1 MTNDYLPITNSLMK
15 DFLKYTCASL
25 LGTFLGLLLLGSIG
39 LGGLVLLIAVAASS
53 SKDSGPQ
60 VKDKS
65 VLVLDLSLNITDSKP
80 IRSTSAAIQ
89 DVLSDDSGNAVT
101 LRTVLDTIEYA
112 KKDPKIVGIY
122 LEGSSDSSSSGFAN
136 LKEVRSALQRFRDAK
151 KPIFAYQMDWNERD
165 YYLGSVANTI
175 AVNPYGSLEINGFS
189 SQAMFFTGALEKYGL
204 GVQVTRVGK
213 YKSAVEPFLLTKMSP
228 ENRQQTQKLLG
239 DMWGEY
245 LTTVGPNRKV
255 TVPQLQAVAD
265 NGGIL
270 MADEALKSKLVDKVV
285 YFDEIATE
293 LKKLTGTDRE
303 NKSFKQ
309 ISLKNY
315 ARIAEDK
322 KSTRANKKNQIA
334 VLYAEGEIVD
344 GEGGPTEVGGD
355 RIAKEMRKIREDD
368 DVKAVVLRV
377 NSPGGSATAAEVIGR
392 EVMLTGKKKPV
403 IVSMGNLAASGGY
416 WISMGSNRIFAEPN
430 TITGSIGVFGMLF
443 NAEKLAANNGLTW
456 DVVKTARFADINTVS
471 RPKNPQELANIQ
483 RIVDRIYDRFI
494 TKVADSRK
502 LPKNK
507 VQEIAQGRVWSGTA
521 AKQLGLVD
529 EIGGLEDA
537 VAEAAKQAK
546 LGDNW
551 QLEEYPKRRSFEEQ
565 ILARLSGVSVLKPA
579 AKLDPLTAEVK
590 KMQEELAVI
599 KSMNDPQGIYVRLP
613 FNLRID

>member
-1 MTNDYLPITNSLMK
+1 MK

-80 IRSTSAAIQ
+80 SRSTSAAIEE
-89 DVLSDDSGNAVT
+89 VLSDDGGDTVT

-189 SQAMFFTGALEKYGL
+189 SQATFFTGALEKYGL

-315 ARIAEDK
+315 ARVAEDK
-322 KSTRANKKNQIA
+322 KSTRANNKNQIA

-355 RIAKEMRKIREDD
+355 RIAKEMRKIREDE

-529 EIGGLEDA
+529 EIGGFEDA

-565 ILARLSGVSVLKPA
+565 ILARLSGVRVLKPA

-599 KSMNDPQGIYVRLP
+599 KSMNDPHGVYVRLP

>member
-1 MTNDYLPITNSLMK
+1 MK

-25 LGTFLGLLLLGSIG
+25 LGTFLGLLLLSGVG

-80 IRSTSAAIQ
+80 NRSTSAAIQ
-89 DVLSDDSGNAVT
+89 DVLSDESGDAVT
-101 LRTVLDTIEYA
+101 LRTVLDAIESA

-136 LKEVRSALQRFRDAK
+136 LKEVRSALQRFRDTK

-175 AVNPYGSLEINGFS
+175 AVNPYGSVEINGFS
-189 SQAMFFTGALEKYGL
+189 SQSMFLTGALEKYGV

-213 YKSAVEPFLLTKMSP
+213 YKSAVEPFLLKKMSP

-245 LTTVGPNRKV
+245 LKTIGPNRKL

-265 NGGIL
+265 NGGTL

-315 ARIAEDK
+315 ARVAEDNN
-322 KSTRANKKNQIA
+322 SNRANKKNQIA

-344 GEGGPTEVGGD
+344 GEGGPTQVGGD
-355 RIAKEMRKIREDD
+355 RIALEMRKIREDD

-377 NSPGGSATAAEVIGR
+377 NSPGGSVTASEVIGR
-392 EVMLTGKKKPV
+392 EVALTGKKKPV

-416 WISMGSNRIFAEPN
+416 WISMGSSKIFAEAN

-521 AKQLGLVD
+521 AKNLGLVD
-529 EIGGLEDA
+529 AIGGLEDA
-537 VAEAAKQAK
+537 IREAAKQAK
-546 LGDNW
+546 LGDDW
-551 QLEEYPKRRSFEEQ
+551 QLEEYPKSRTLEER
-565 ILARLSGVSVLKPA
+565 ILEKFSGVHVLKPA
-579 AKLDPLTAEVK
+579 SKLDPLTAEVK
-590 KMQEELAVI
+590 KMQDELAVV
-599 KSMNDPQGIYVRLP
+599 KSMNDPQGVYVRLP

>member
-1 MTNDYLPITNSLMK
+1 MK

-53 SKDSGPQ
+53 SKNSGPQ

-89 DVLSDDSGNAVT
+89 DVLSDEGGNAVT
-101 LRTVLDTIEYA
+101 LRTVLDTIESA

-255 TVPQLQAVAD
+255 TVGQLQAVAD
-265 NGGIL
+265 KGGTL

-334 VLYAEGEIVD
+334 ILYAEGEIVD

-355 RIAKEMRKIREDD
+355 RIAQEMRKIREDD

-456 DVVKTARFADINTVS
+456 DVVKTARFADTNTVS

-483 RIVDRIYDRFI
+483 RIVDRIYDRFV

-546 LGDNW
+546 LGDDW

-565 ILARLSGVSVLKPA
+565 ILARLSGVRVLQPA

-590 KMQEELAVI
+590 KMQKEFAAIE
-599 KSMNDPQGIYVRLP
+599 SMNDPQGIYVRLP

>member
-1 MTNDYLPITNSLMK
+1 MK

-25 LGTFLGLLLLGSIG
+25 LGTFLGLLLLGGVG

-65 VLVLDLSLNITDSKP
+65 VMVLDLSLNITDSKP
-80 IRSTSAAIQ
+80 NRSTSAAIQ
-89 DVLSDDSGNAVT
+89 GVLSDDSGDAVT
-101 LRTVLDTIEYA
+101 LRTVLDAIESA

-151 KPIFAYQMDWNERD
+151 KPIIAYEMDWNERD

-175 AVNPYGSLEINGFS
+175 AINPYGSLEINGFS
-189 SQAMFFTGALEKYGL
+189 SQAMFWTGALEKYGV

-213 YKSAVEPFLLTKMSP
+213 YKSAVEPFLLKQMSP

-239 DMWGEY
+239 DIWGEY
-245 LTTVGPNRKV
+245 LKTIGPSRQL

-265 NGGIL
+265 NGGTL
-270 MADEALKSKLVDKVV
+270 MADEALKGKLVDKVV

-293 LKKLTGTDRE
+293 LKKLTGTDAE
-303 NKSFKQ
+303 DKSFKQ

-315 ARIAEDK
+315 ARVAESK
-322 KSTRANKKNQIA
+322 NSTRADKKNQIA
-334 VLYAEGEIVD
+334 ILYAEGEIVD
-344 GEGGPTEVGGD
+344 GDGGPTQVGGD
-355 RIAKEMRKIREDD
+355 RIARELRKIRENN

-392 EVMLTGKKKPV
+392 EVALTGKKKPV

-416 WISMGSNRIFAEPN
+416 WISMGSNKIFAEAS

-443 NAEKLAANNGLTW
+443 NVEKLAANNGVTW
-456 DVVKTARFADINTVS
+456 DVVKTARFADSKTIS
-471 RPKNPQELANIQ
+471 RPKTPQELANIQ
-483 RIVDRIYDRFI
+483 RVVDRIYDRFI

-537 VAEAAKQAK
+537 IKAAAKQAK

-551 QLEEYPKRRSFEEQ
+551 QLEEYPKNRTLEER
-565 ILARLSGVSVLKPA
+565 ILERLSGIHVLEPA

-590 KMQEELAVI
+590 KMQDELAVV
-599 KSMNDPQGIYVRLP
+599 KSMNDPQGVYVRLP
-613 FNLRID
+613 FNLRIN

>member
-1 MTNDYLPITNSLMK
+1 MK

-39 LGGLVLLIAVAASS
+39 LGGLVVLIAMAASS

-80 IRSTSAAIQ
+80 SRSTGAAIEE
-89 DVLSDDSGNAVT
+89 VLSDDSGDTVT
-101 LRTVLDTIEYA
+101 LRTVLDTIESA
-112 KKDPKIVGIY
+112 KKDPKIVGLY
-122 LEGSSDSSSSGFAN
+122 LQGSSNSSSSGFAN

-175 AVNPYGSLEINGFS
+175 AVNPYGALEINGFS
-189 SQAMFFTGALEKYGL
+189 SQAMFFTGALEKYGV

-245 LTTVGPNRKV
+245 LQTVAPSRKV
-255 TVPQLQAVAD
+255 TVPQLQALAD
-265 NGGIL
+265 NGGTL

-285 YFDEIATE
+285 YFDEISTE
-293 LKKLTGTDRE
+293 LKKLTGIDGE

-315 ARIAEDK
+315 ARVAENK
-322 KSTRANKKNQIA
+322 NSTRANNKNQIA
-334 VLYAEGEIVD
+334 ILYAEGEIVD
-344 GEGGPTEVGGD
+344 GEGGPTQVGGD
-355 RIAKEMRKIREDD
+355 RIAQEMRKIREDN

-416 WISMGSNRIFAEPN
+416 WISMGSSRIFAEPN

-456 DVVKTARFADINTVS
+456 DVVKTARFADTNTVS

-537 VAEAAKQAK
+537 VREAAKQAK
-546 LGDNW
+546 LGDDW
-551 QLEEYPKRRSFEEQ
+551 KLEEYPKRRTLEER
-565 ILARLSGVSVLKPA
+565 ILEKISGVHVLKPA
-579 AKLDPLTAEVK
+579 AKLDPLTAEFK
-590 KMQEELAVI
+590 KMQDELAVI
-599 KSMNDPQGIYVRLP
+599 KSMNDPQGVYVRLP

>member
-1 MTNDYLPITNSLMK
+1 MK

-39 LGGLVLLIAVAASS
+39 LGGLVLLIALAASS

-80 IRSTSAAIQ
+80 SRSPSAAIQ

-175 AVNPYGSLEINGFS
+175 AVNPYGTLEINGFS
-189 SQAMFFTGALEKYGL
+189 SQATFFTGALEKYGL

-245 LTTVGPNRKV
+245 LTTVGQNRKV
-255 TVPQLQAVAD
+255 TVPQLQAVAEK
-265 NGGIL
+265 GGIL

-322 KSTRANKKNQIA
+322 KLTLANKKNQIA

-344 GEGGPTEVGGD
+344 GEGGPAEVGGD
-355 RIAKEMRKIREDD
+355 RIAQEMRRIREDD
-368 DVKAVVLRV
+368 NVKAVVLRV
-377 NSPGGSATAAEVIGR
+377 NCPGGSATAAEVIGR

-529 EIGGLEDA
+529 EIGGFEDA

-551 QLEEYPKRRSFEEQ
+551 QLEEYPKRRSFEER
-565 ILARLSGVSVLKPA
+565 ILERLSGVRVLKPA

>member
-1 MTNDYLPITNSLMK
+1 
-15 DFLKYTCASL
+15 
-25 LGTFLGLLLLGSIG
+25 
-39 LGGLVLLIAVAASS
+39 
-53 SKDSGPQ
+53 
-60 VKDKS
+60 
-65 VLVLDLSLNITDSKP
+65 
-80 IRSTSAAIQ
+80 
-89 DVLSDDSGNAVT
+89 
-101 LRTVLDTIEYA
+101 
-112 KKDPKIVGIY
+112 
-122 LEGSSDSSSSGFAN
+122 
-136 LKEVRSALQRFRDAK
+136 
-151 KPIFAYQMDWNERD
+151 
-165 YYLGSVANTI
+165 
-175 AVNPYGSLEINGFS
+175 
-189 SQAMFFTGALEKYGL
+189 
-204 GVQVTRVGK
+204 
-213 YKSAVEPFLLTKMSP
+213 
-228 ENRQQTQKLLG
+228 
-239 DMWGEY
+239 
-245 LTTVGPNRKV
+245 
-255 TVPQLQAVAD
+255 
-265 NGGIL
+265 
-270 MADEALKSKLVDKVV
+270 
-285 YFDEIATE
+285 
-293 LKKLTGTDRE
+293 TGTDRE
-303 NKSFKQ
+303 NQSFKQ

-315 ARIAEDK
+315 ARIAENK
-322 KSTRANKKNQIA
+322 KSTLANKKNQIA

-355 RIAKEMRKIREDD
+355 RIAQEMRKIREDD
-368 DVKAVVLRV
+368 DVKAVVLRF

-456 DVVKTARFADINTVS
+456 DVVKTARFADTKTVS

-529 EIGGLEDA
+529 EIGGFEDA

-565 ILARLSGVSVLKPA
+565 ILARLSGVRVLTPA

-590 KMQEELAVI
+590 KMQEELAAI

>member
-1 MTNDYLPITNSLMK
+1 MK

-53 SKDSGPQ
+53 SKNSGPQ

-80 IRSTSAAIQ
+80 SRSTSAAIEE
-89 DVLSDDSGNAVT
+89 VLSDDGGDTVT
-101 LRTVLDTIEYA
+101 LRTVLDTIESA

-189 SQAMFFTGALEKYGL
+189 SQATFFTGALEKYGL

-213 YKSAVEPFLLTKMSP
+213 YKSAVEPFLLKGMSP

-255 TVPQLQAVAD
+255 TVGQLQAVAD

-315 ARIAEDK
+315 ARIAENK
-322 KSTRANKKNQIA
+322 KSTRASNKNQIA
-334 VLYAEGEIVD
+334 ILYAEGEIVD

-355 RIAKEMRKIREDD
+355 RIAQEMRKIREDD

-456 DVVKTARFADINTVS
+456 DVVKTARFADTNTVS

-546 LGDNW
+546 LGDDW

-565 ILARLSGVSVLKPA
+565 ILARLSGVRVLQPA

-599 KSMNDPQGIYVRLP
+599 KSMNDPQGIYARLP

>member
-1 MTNDYLPITNSLMK
+1 MR

-80 IRSTSAAIQ
+80 SRSTSAAIEE
-89 DVLSDDSGNAVT
+89 VLSEDSGDTVT
-101 LRTVLDTIEYA
+101 LRTVLDAIESA

-175 AVNPYGSLEINGFS
+175 AVNPYGALQLNGFS
-189 SQAMFFTGALEKYGL
+189 SQAMFLSGALEKYGV

-213 YKSAVEPFLLTKMSP
+213 YKSAVEPFLLKKMSP

-245 LTTVGPNRKV
+245 LKTVGPSRKV
-255 TVPQLQAVAD
+255 TVPQLQAIAD
-265 NGGIL
+265 NGGTL

-285 YFDEIATE
+285 YFDEITSE

-315 ARIAEDK
+315 ARVAEDK
-322 KSTRANKKNQIA
+322 DSTRADKKNQIA

-344 GEGGPTEVGGD
+344 GEGGPTQVGGD
-355 RIAKEMRKIREDD
+355 RIAEELRKIREDD
-368 DVKAVVLRV
+368 GVKAVVLRV

-392 EVMLTGKKKPV
+392 EVVLTGKKKPV

-416 WISMGSNRIFAEPN
+416 WIAMGSSRIFAEPN

-456 DVVKTARFADINTVS
+456 DVVKTARFADTNTVS

-537 VAEAAKQAK
+537 VREAAKQAK
-546 LGDNW
+546 LGEDW
-551 QLEEYPKRRSFEEQ
+551 HLEEYPKRRSLEER
-565 ILARLSGVSVLKPA
+565 ILERLSGVRVLKPA

-590 KMQEELAVI
+590 KMQDELAVL
-599 KSMNDPQGIYVRLP
+599 KSMNDPQGVYVRLP

>member
-1 MTNDYLPITNSLMK
+1 MK

-39 LGGLVLLIAVAASS
+39 LGGLVLLIALAASS

-101 LRTVLDTIEYA
+101 LRTVLDTIESA

-265 NGGIL
+265 KGAIL

-315 ARIAEDK
+315 ARVAENK
-322 KSTRANKKNQIA
+322 KSTLANKKNQIA

-355 RIAKEMRKIREDD
+355 RIAQEMRKIREDD

-529 EIGGLEDA
+529 EIGGFEDA

-565 ILARLSGVSVLKPA
+565 ILARLSGVRVLKPA

-590 KMQEELAVI
+590 KMQEELGVI

>member
-1 MTNDYLPITNSLMK
+1 MK

-39 LGGLVLLIAVAASS
+39 LGGLLLLITLAASS
-53 SKDSGPQ
+53 SKNSGPQ

-89 DVLSDDSGNAVT
+89 DVLSDDGANAVT
-101 LRTVLDTIEYA
+101 LRTVLDTIESA

-255 TVPQLQAVAD
+255 TVGQLQAVAEK
-265 NGGIL
+265 GGIL

-285 YFDEIATE
+285 YFDEIAAE
-293 LKKLTGTDRE
+293 LKKLTGIDRE

-309 ISLKNY
+309 ISVKNY

-355 RIAKEMRKIREDD
+355 RIAQEMRKIREDD

-529 EIGGLEDA
+529 EIGGFEDA

-546 LGDNW
+546 LGDDW

-565 ILARLSGVSVLKPA
+565 ILARLSGVRVLQPA

-590 KMQEELAVI
+590 KMQEELAAI

>member
-1 MTNDYLPITNSLMK
+1 MK

-25 LGTFLGLLLLGSIG
+25 LGTFLGLLLLGGVG
-39 LGGLVLLIAVAASS
+39 LGGLVLLIAVASSS

-80 IRSTSAAIQ
+80 SRSTSAAIQ
-89 DVLSDDSGNAVT
+89 EALSDESGDAVT
-101 LRTVLDTIEYA
+101 LRTVLDAIESA
-112 KKDPKIVGIY
+112 KKDPKIVGMY

-136 LKEVRSALQRFRDAK
+136 LKEVRSALQAFRDAK
-151 KPIFAYQMDWNERD
+151 KPIIAYQMDWNERD

-175 AVNPYGSLEINGFS
+175 AINPYGSLEINGFS
-189 SQAMFFTGALEKYGL
+189 SQAMFWTGALEKYGV

-213 YKSAVEPFLLTKMSP
+213 YKSAVEPFLLKKMSP

-239 DMWGEY
+239 DIWGEY
-245 LTTVGPNRKV
+245 LKTVGPSRKL
-255 TVPQLQAVAD
+255 TVPQLQAVA
-265 NGGIL
+265 NQGGTL

-285 YFDEIATE
+285 YFDEIAIE
-293 LKKLTGTDRE
+293 LKKLTGTDAE

-315 ARIAEDK
+315 ARIAENK
-322 KSTRANKKNQIA
+322 NSTRANKKNQIA

-344 GEGGPTEVGGD
+344 GEGGPTQVGGD
-355 RIAKEMRKIREDD
+355 RIAQEMRKIREDD

-377 NSPGGSATAAEVIGR
+377 NSPGGSVTASEVIGR
-392 EVMLTGKKKPV
+392 EVALTGKKKPV

-416 WISMGSNRIFAEPN
+416 WISMGSSKIFAEAN

-443 NAEKLAANNGLTW
+443 NAEKLAANNGITW

-537 VAEAAKQAK
+537 IRAAAKQAK
-546 LGDNW
+546 LGDDW
-551 QLEEYPKRRSFEEQ
+551 HLEEYPKRRSFEEQ
-565 ILARLSGVSVLKPA
+565 ILERLSGVRVLKPA
-579 AKLDPLTAEVK
+579 TKLDPLTAEVK
-590 KMQEELAVI
+590 KMQDELAVI
-599 KSMNDPQGIYVRLP
+599 KSMNDPQGVYVRLP
-613 FNLRID
+613 FDLRIN

>member
-1 MTNDYLPITNSLMK
+1 MLE
-15 DFLKYTCASL
+15 
-25 LGTFLGLLLLGSIG
+25 
-39 LGGLVLLIAVAASS
+39 AASS

-80 IRSTSAAIQ
+80 SRSTSAAIQ
-89 DVLSDDSGNAVT
+89 EALSDESGDAVT
-101 LRTVLDTIEYA
+101 LRTVLDAIESA
-112 KKDPKIVGIY
+112 KKDPKIVGMY
-122 LEGSSDSSSSGFAN
+122 LEGSSDASSSGFAN

-151 KPIFAYQMDWNERD
+151 KPIFAYEMDWSERD

-175 AVNPYGSLEINGFS
+175 AVNPYGSVEINGFS
-189 SQAMFFTGALEKYGL
+189 SQAMFWTGALEKYGV

-213 YKSAVEPFLLTKMSP
+213 YKSAVEPFLLKKMSP

-239 DMWGEY
+239 DIWGEY
-245 LTTVGPNRKV
+245 LKTVGPSRKL
-255 TVPQLQAVAD
+255 TVPQLQTVAD
-265 NGGIL
+265 NGGTL
-270 MADEALKSKLVDKVV
+270 MADEALKGKLVDKVV

-293 LKKLTGTDRE
+293 LKKLTGTDAE
-303 NKSFKQ
+303 DKSFKQ

-315 ARIAEDK
+315 ARVAESK
-322 KSTRANKKNQIA
+322 NSTRADKKNQIA

-344 GEGGPTEVGGD
+344 GEGGPTQVGGD
-355 RIAKEMRKIREDD
+355 RIAEEMRKIREDD
-368 DVKAVVLRV
+368 DIKAVVLRV

-392 EVMLTGKKKPV
+392 EVALTGKKKPV

-416 WISMGSNRIFAEPN
+416 WISMGSSKIFAEAS

-443 NAEKLAANNGLTW
+443 NGEKLAANNGITW
-456 DVVKTARFADINTVS
+456 DVVKTARFADTNTVS

-483 RIVDRIYDRFI
+483 KIVDRIYDRFI

-537 VAEAAKQAK
+537 VREAAKQAK
-546 LGDNW
+546 LGDDW

-565 ILARLSGVSVLKPA
+565 ILERISGVHVLKA
-579 AKLDPLTAEVK
+579 ATKLDPLTAEVK
-590 KMQEELAVI
+590 KMQDELAVI
-599 KSMNDPQGIYVRLP
+599 KSMNDPQGVYVRLP

>member
-1 MTNDYLPITNSLMK
+1 MK

-25 LGTFLGLLLLGSIG
+25 LGTFLGLLLLGGVG
-39 LGGLVLLIAVAASS
+39 LGGLVLLITVAASS

-80 IRSTSAAIQ
+80 SRSTSAAIQ
-89 DVLSDDSGNAVT
+89 EALSDESGDAVT
-101 LRTVLDTIEYA
+101 LRTVLNAIESA
-112 KKDPKIVGIY
+112 KKDPKIVGMY
-122 LEGSSDSSSSGFAN
+122 LEGSSDASSSGFAN
-136 LKEVRSALQRFRDAK
+136 LKEVRSALQGFRDAK
-151 KPIFAYQMDWNERD
+151 KPIIAYEMDWSERD

-175 AVNPYGSLEINGFS
+175 AVNPYGSVEINGFS
-189 SQAMFFTGALEKYGL
+189 SQAMFWTGALEKYGV

-213 YKSAVEPFLLTKMSP
+213 YKSAVEPFLLKKMSP

-239 DMWGEY
+239 DIWGEY
-245 LTTVGPNRKV
+245 LKTVGPSRKL

-265 NGGIL
+265 NGGTL
-270 MADEALKSKLVDKVV
+270 MADEALKGKLVDKVV

-293 LKKLTGTDRE
+293 LKKLTGTDAE

-315 ARIAEDK
+315 ARIAENK
-322 KSTRANKKNQIA
+322 NSTRANKKNQIA

-344 GEGGPTEVGGD
+344 GEGGPTQVGGD
-355 RIAKEMRKIREDD
+355 RIAQEMRKIREDD

-392 EVMLTGKKKPV
+392 EVALTGKKKPV

-416 WISMGSNRIFAEPN
+416 WISMGSSKIFAEAS

-443 NAEKLAANNGLTW
+443 NAEKLAANNGITW
-456 DVVKTARFADINTVS
+456 DVVKTARFADTNTVS

-483 RIVDRIYDRFI
+483 KIVDRIYDRFV

-537 VAEAAKQAK
+537 VREAAKQAK
-546 LGDNW
+546 LGDDW

-565 ILARLSGVSVLKPA
+565 ILERISGVHVLKPA
-579 AKLDPLTAEVK
+579 TKLDPLTAEVK
-590 KMQEELAVI
+590 KMQDELAVV
-599 KSMNDPQGIYVRLP
+599 KSMNDPQGVYVRLP

>member
-1 MTNDYLPITNSLMK
+1 MK

-25 LGTFLGLLLLGSIG
+25 LGTFLGLLLLGGIG
-39 LGGLVLLIAVAASS
+39 LGGLVLLIALAASS

-80 IRSTSAAIQ
+80 SRSTSAAIQ
-89 DVLSDDSGNAVT
+89 EALSDESGDAVT
-101 LRTVLDTIEYA
+101 LRTVLDAIESA
-112 KKDPKIVGIY
+112 KKDPKIVGMY
-122 LEGSSDSSSSGFAN
+122 LEGSSDASSSGFAN

-151 KPIFAYQMDWNERD
+151 KPIFAYEMDWSERD

-175 AVNPYGSLEINGFS
+175 AINPYGSLEINGFS
-189 SQAMFFTGALEKYGL
+189 SQAMFWTGALEKYGV

-213 YKSAVEPFLLTKMSP
+213 YKSAVEPFLLKKMSP

-239 DMWGEY
+239 DIWGEY
-245 LTTVGPNRKV
+245 LKTVGPSRQL

-265 NGGIL
+265 QGGTL
-270 MADEALKSKLVDKVV
+270 MADEALKGKLVDKVV

-293 LKKLTGTDRE
+293 LKKLTGTDGE

-315 ARIAEDK
+315 ARVAESK
-322 KSTRANKKNQIA
+322 NSTRAHKKNQIA

-344 GEGGPTEVGGD
+344 GEGGPTQVGGD
-355 RIAKEMRKIREDD
+355 RIAQEMRKIREND

-392 EVMLTGKKKPV
+392 EVALTGKKKPV

-416 WISMGSNRIFAEPN
+416 WISMGSSKIFAEAS

-443 NAEKLAANNGLTW
+443 NAEKLAANNGVTW
-456 DVVKTARFADINTVS
+456 DVVKTARFADTNTVS

-483 RIVDRIYDRFI
+483 KIVDRIYDRFI

-521 AKQLGLVD
+521 AKDLGLVD

-537 VAEAAKQAK
+537 VREAAKQAK
-546 LGDNW
+546 LGDDW

-565 ILARLSGVSVLKPA
+565 ILEKFAGVRVLKPA

-590 KMQEELAVI
+590 KMQDELAVI

-613 FNLRID
+613 FNLRIN

>member
-1 MTNDYLPITNSLMK
+1 MK

-89 DVLSDDSGNAVT
+89 DVLSDDSGDAVT
-101 LRTVLDTIEYA
+101 LRTVLDTIESA

-213 YKSAVEPFLLTKMSP
+213 YKSAVEPFLLKKMSP

-265 NGGIL
+265 KGGVL

-322 KSTRANKKNQIA
+322 KSTLANKKNQIA

-355 RIAKEMRKIREDD
+355 RIAQEMRKIREDD

-546 LGDNW
+546 LGDDW

-565 ILARLSGVSVLKPA
+565 ILARLSGVRVLKPA
-579 AKLDPLTAEVK
+579 TKLDPLTAEVK
-590 KMQEELAVI
+590 KMQEELAAI

>member
-1 MTNDYLPITNSLMK
+1 MK

-39 LGGLVLLIAVAASS
+39 LGGLVLLIALAASS

-80 IRSTSAAIQ
+80 SRSPSAAIQ
-89 DVLSDDSGNAVT
+89 DVLSDESGNAVT
-101 LRTVLDTIEYA
+101 LRTVLDSIESA

-255 TVPQLQAVAD
+255 TVRQLQAVAD
-265 NGGIL
+265 KGGIL

-315 ARIAEDK
+315 ARIAEI
-322 KSTRANKKNQIA
+322 KNQLWLTRKTKL
-334 VLYAEGEIVD
+334 LYFT
-344 GEGGPTEVGGD
+344 P
-355 RIAKEMRKIREDD
+355 R
-368 DVKAVVLRV
+368 
-377 NSPGGSATAAEVIGR
+377 
-392 EVMLTGKKKPV
+392 
-403 IVSMGNLAASGGY
+403 
-416 WISMGSNRIFAEPN
+416 
-430 TITGSIGVFGMLF
+430 
-443 NAEKLAANNGLTW
+443 EKL
-456 DVVKTARFADINTVS
+456 
-471 RPKNPQELANIQ
+471 
-483 RIVDRIYDRFI
+483 
-494 TKVADSRK
+494 
-502 LPKNK
+502 
-507 VQEIAQGRVWSGTA
+507 
-521 AKQLGLVD
+521 
-529 EIGGLEDA
+529 
-537 VAEAAKQAK
+537 
-546 LGDNW
+546 
-551 QLEEYPKRRSFEEQ
+551 
-565 ILARLSGVSVLKPA
+565 
-579 AKLDPLTAEVK
+579 
-590 KMQEELAVI
+590 
-599 KSMNDPQGIYVRLP
+599 
-613 FNLRID
+613 

>member
-1 MTNDYLPITNSLMK
+1 MK

-39 LGGLVLLIAVAASS
+39 LGGLVLLIALAASS

-89 DVLSDDSGNAVT
+89 DVLSDEAGNAVT
-101 LRTVLDTIEYA
+101 LRTVLDTIESA

-189 SQAMFFTGALEKYGL
+189 SQAMFFTGALQKYGL

-265 NGGIL
+265 KGGVL

-285 YFDEIATE
+285 YFDEIAAE

-315 ARIAEDK
+315 AKIAENK
-322 KSTRANKKNQIA
+322 KSTLANKKNQIA

-355 RIAKEMRKIREDD
+355 RIAQEMRKIREDD

-443 NAEKLAANNGLTW
+443 NAEKLAANNGVTW
-456 DVVKTARFADINTVS
+456 DVVKTARFADTNTVS

-483 RIVDRIYDRFI
+483 KIVDRIYDRFI

-529 EIGGLEDA
+529 EIGGFEDA

-546 LGDNW
+546 LGDDW

-565 ILARLSGVSVLKPA
+565 ILARLSGVRVLKPA

-590 KMQEELAVI
+590 KMQKELGAI
-599 KSMNDPQGIYVRLP
+599 ESMNDPQGIYVRLP

>member
-1 MTNDYLPITNSLMK
+1 MK

-65 VLVLDLSLNITDSKP
+65 VLVVDLSLNITDSKP

-101 LRTVLDTIEYA
+101 LRTVLDSIESA

-189 SQAMFFTGALEKYGL
+189 SQAMFYTGALEKYGL

-265 NGGIL
+265 KGGTL

-293 LKKLTGTDRE
+293 LKKLTGTDSE

-315 ARIAEDK
+315 ARIAEDT

-546 LGDNW
+546 LGDDW

-565 ILARLSGVSVLKPA
+565 ILARLSGVRVLTPA

-590 KMQEELAVI
+590 KMQEELGVI

>member
-1 MTNDYLPITNSLMK
+1 MK

-25 LGTFLGLLLLGSIG
+25 LGTFLGLLLLSGVG

-80 IRSTSAAIQ
+80 NRSTSAAIQ
-89 DVLSDDSGNAVT
+89 DVLSDESGDAVT
-101 LRTVLDTIEYA
+101 LRTVLDAIESA

-136 LKEVRSALQRFRDAK
+136 LKEVRSALQRFRDTK

-175 AVNPYGSLEINGFS
+175 AVNPYGSVEINGFS
-189 SQAMFFTGALEKYGL
+189 SQAMFLTGALEKYGV

-213 YKSAVEPFLLTKMSP
+213 YKSAVEPFLLKKMSP

-245 LTTVGPNRKV
+245 LKTIGPNRKL

-265 NGGIL
+265 NGGTL

-315 ARIAEDK
+315 ARVAEDNN
-322 KSTRANKKNQIA
+322 STRANKKNQIA

-344 GEGGPTEVGGD
+344 GEGGPTQVGGD
-355 RIAKEMRKIREDD
+355 RIAQEMRKIREDD

-377 NSPGGSATAAEVIGR
+377 NSPGGSVTASEVIGR
-392 EVMLTGKKKPV
+392 EVALTGKKKPV

-416 WISMGSNRIFAEPN
+416 WISMGSSKIFAEAN

-521 AKQLGLVD
+521 AKELGLVD

-537 VAEAAKQAK
+537 VREAAKQAK

-551 QLEEYPKRRSFEEQ
+551 QLEEYPKSRSLEER
-565 ILARLSGVSVLKPA
+565 ILEKFSGVHVLKPA
-579 AKLDPLTAEVK
+579 TKLDPLTAEVK
-590 KMQEELAVI
+590 KMQDELAVV
-599 KSMNDPQGIYVRLP
+599 KSMNDPQGVYVRLP
-613 FNLRID
+613 FNLRIN

>member
-1 MTNDYLPITNSLMK
+1 MK

-39 LGGLVLLIAVAASS
+39 LGGLVLLIAMAASS

-80 IRSTSAAIQ
+80 IRSTGAAIQ
-89 DVLSDDSGNAVT
+89 DVLSDDSGDAVT

-175 AVNPYGSLEINGFS
+175 AVNPYGALEINGFS
-189 SQAMFFTGALEKYGL
+189 SQAMFFTGALEKYGV

-245 LTTVGPNRKV
+245 LKTVAPSRKV
-255 TVPQLQAVAD
+255 TVPQLQALAD
-265 NGGIL
+265 NRGIL
-270 MADEALKSKLVDKVV
+270 MADEALKNKLVDKVV
-285 YFDEIATE
+285 YFDEILTE

-315 ARIAEDK
+315 AKIAENK
-322 KSTRANKKNQIA
+322 NSTSANNKNQIA
-334 VLYAEGEIVD
+334 ILYAEGEIVD

-355 RIAKEMRKIREDD
+355 RIAQAMRKIREDD
-368 DVKAVVLRV
+368 DVKALVLRV
-377 NSPGGSATAAEVIGR
+377 NSPGGSATAAEVIAR

-416 WISMGSNRIFAEPN
+416 WISMGSSRIFAEPN

-456 DVVKTARFADINTVS
+456 DVVKTGRFADTNTVS

-494 TKVADSRK
+494 TKVANSRK

-537 VAEAAKQAK
+537 VREAAKQAK
-546 LGDNW
+546 LGDDW
-551 QLEEYPKRRSFEEQ
+551 KVEEYPKRRSLEER
-565 ILARLSGVSVLKPA
+565 ILERISGVHVLKPA
-579 AKLDPLTAEVK
+579 AKLDPLTAEFK
-590 KMQEELAVI
+590 KMQDELAVI
-599 KSMNDPQGIYVRLP
+599 KSMNDPQGVYVRLP
-613 FNLRID
+613 FNLRIN

>member
-1 MTNDYLPITNSLMK
+1 MK

-25 LGTFLGLLLLGSIG
+25 LGTFLGLLLLGGIG

-65 VLVLDLSLNITDSKP
+65 VMVLDLSLNITDSKP
-80 IRSTSAAIQ
+80 NRSTSAAIQ
-89 DVLSDDSGNAVT
+89 EVLSDESGDAVT
-101 LRTVLDTIEYA
+101 LRTVLDAIESA
-112 KKDPKIVGIY
+112 TKDPKIVGIY

-151 KPIFAYQMDWNERD
+151 KPIIAYEMDWNERD

-175 AVNPYGSLEINGFS
+175 AINPYGSLEINGFS
-189 SQAMFFTGALEKYGL
+189 SQAMFWTGALEKYGV

-213 YKSAVEPFLLTKMSP
+213 YKSAVEPFLLKQMSP

-239 DMWGEY
+239 DIWGEY
-245 LTTVGPNRKV
+245 LKTIGPSRKL

-265 NGGIL
+265 NGGTL
-270 MADEALKSKLVDKVV
+270 MADEALKGKLVDKVV
-285 YFDEIATE
+285 YFDEITTE

-303 NKSFKQ
+303 DKSFKQ

-315 ARIAEDK
+315 ARVAESK
-322 KSTRANKKNQIA
+322 NSTRADNKNQIA

-344 GEGGPTEVGGD
+344 GDGGPTQVGGD
-355 RIAKEMRKIREDD
+355 RIARELRKIREND

-392 EVMLTGKKKPV
+392 EVALTGKKKPV

-416 WISMGSNRIFAEPN
+416 WISMGSNKIFAEAS

-443 NAEKLAANNGLTW
+443 NVEKLAANNGVTW
-456 DVVKTARFADINTVS
+456 DVVKTARFADSKTIS
-471 RPKNPQELANIQ
+471 RPKTPQELANIQ
-483 RIVDRIYDRFI
+483 RVVDRIYDRFI

-537 VAEAAKQAK
+537 IKAAAEQAK
-546 LGDNW
+546 LGENW
-551 QLEEYPKRRSFEEQ
+551 QLEEYPKNRTLEER
-565 ILARLSGVSVLKPA
+565 ILERLSGVHVLEPA
-579 AKLDPLTAEVK
+579 TKLDPLTAEVK
-590 KMQEELAVI
+590 KMQDELAVV
-599 KSMNDPQGIYVRLP
+599 KSMNDPQGVYVRLP
-613 FNLRID
+613 FNLRIN

>member
-1 MTNDYLPITNSLMK
+1 MK
-15 DFLKYTCASL
+15 DFVKYTCASL
-25 LGTFLGLLLLGSIG
+25 LGTFLGLLLLGGVG

-80 IRSTSAAIQ
+80 NRSTSAAIQ
-89 DVLSDDSGNAVT
+89 EALSDESGDAVT
-101 LRTVLDTIEYA
+101 LRTVLDAIESA
-112 KKDPKIVGIY
+112 KKDPKIVGMY
-122 LEGSSDSSSSGFAN
+122 LEGSSDASSSGFAN

-151 KPIFAYQMDWNERD
+151 KPIFAYEMDWNERD

-175 AVNPYGSLEINGFS
+175 AMNPYGSLEINGFS
-189 SQAMFFTGALEKYGL
+189 SQAMFLTGALEKYGV

-213 YKSAVEPFLLTKMSP
+213 YKSAVEPFLLKKMSP
-228 ENRQQTQKLLG
+228 DNRQQTQKLLG
-239 DMWGEY
+239 DIWGEY
-245 LTTVGPNRKV
+245 LKTVGPSRKL

-265 NGGIL
+265 QGGTL
-270 MADEALKSKLVDKVV
+270 MADEALKGKLVDKVV
-285 YFDEIATE
+285 YFDEIAAE
-293 LKKLTGTDRE
+293 LKKLTGTDGE
-303 NKSFKQ
+303 DKSFKQ

-315 ARIAEDK
+315 ARVAESK
-322 KSTRANKKNQIA
+322 NSTNANKKNQIA

-344 GEGGPTEVGGD
+344 GEGGPTQVGGD
-355 RIAKEMRKIREDD
+355 RIAQEMRKIREDD
-368 DVKAVVLRV
+368 NVKAVVLRV
-377 NSPGGSATAAEVIGR
+377 NSPGGSVTASEVIGR
-392 EVMLTGKKKPV
+392 EVALTGKKKPV

-416 WISMGSNRIFAEPN
+416 WISMGSSKIFAEAN

-443 NAEKLAANNGLTW
+443 NAQKLAANNGITW
-456 DVVKTARFADINTVS
+456 DVVKTARFADINTIS

-483 RIVDRIYDRFI
+483 KIVDRIYDRFI

-537 VAEAAKQAK
+537 IKAAAKQAK
-546 LGDNW
+546 LGDDW
-551 QLEEYPKRRSFEEQ
+551 QLEEYPKTRSLEER
-565 ILARLSGVSVLKPA
+565 ILEKFSGVHVLKPA
-579 AKLDPLTAEVK
+579 TKLDPLSAEVK
-590 KMQEELAVI
+590 KMQDELAVI
-599 KSMNDPQGIYVRLP
+599 KSMNDPQGVYVRLP
-613 FNLRID
+613 FDLRIN

>member
-1 MTNDYLPITNSLMK
+1 MK

-25 LGTFLGLLLLGSIG
+25 LGTFLGMLLLGSIG
-39 LGGLVLLIAVAASS
+39 LGGLVLLIAMAASS

-80 IRSTSAAIQ
+80 SRSTGAAIEE
-89 DVLSDDSGNAVT
+89 VLSEDSGDTVT

-112 KKDPKIVGIY
+112 KKDPKIVGLY
-122 LEGSSDSSSSGFAN
+122 LEGSSESSSSGFAN
-136 LKEVRSALQRFRDAK
+136 LKEVRGALQRFRDAK

-175 AVNPYGSLEINGFS
+175 AVNPYGALELNGFS

-245 LTTVGPNRKV
+245 LQTVAPSRKV
-255 TVPQLQAVAD
+255 TVPQLQALAD
-265 NGGIL
+265 NGGTL
-270 MADEALKSKLVDKVV
+270 MADEALKNKLVDKVV
-285 YFDEIATE
+285 YFDEISTE
-293 LKKLTGTDRE
+293 LKKLTGTDGE

-315 ARIAEDK
+315 AKIAEDK
-322 KSTRANKKNQIA
+322 NSTDANKKNQVAI
-334 VLYAEGEIVD
+334 LYAEGEIVD
-344 GEGGPTEVGGD
+344 GEGGPTQVGGD
-355 RIAKEMRKIREDD
+355 RIAQEMRKIREDN

-377 NSPGGSATAAEVIGR
+377 NSPGGSATAAEVIAR

-456 DVVKTARFADINTVS
+456 DVVKTGRFADTTTVS

-494 TKVADSRK
+494 TKVANSRK

-537 VAEAAKQAK
+537 VREAAKQAK
-546 LGDNW
+546 LGDDW
-551 QLEEYPKRRSFEEQ
+551 KVEEYPKRRSLEER
-565 ILARLSGVSVLKPA
+565 ILEKISGVHVLKPA
-579 AKLDPLTAEVK
+579 AKLDPLTAEFK
-590 KMQEELAVI
+590 KMQDELAVI
-599 KSMNDPQGIYVRLP
+599 KSMNDPQGVYVRLP
-613 FNLRID
+613 FTLRID

>member
-1 MTNDYLPITNSLMK
+1 MK

-53 SKDSGPQ
+53 KESGPQ

-89 DVLSDDSGNAVT
+89 DVLSDDSGDTVT
-101 LRTVLDTIEYA
+101 LRTVLDTIESA

-255 TVPQLQAVAD
+255 TVGQLQAVAD
-265 NGGIL
+265 KGGIL

-293 LKKLTGTDRE
+293 LKKLTGSDRE

-322 KSTRANKKNQIA
+322 KSTRANNKNQIA
-334 VLYAEGEIVD
+334 LLYAEGEIVD
-344 GEGGPTEVGGD
+344 GQGGPTEVGGD
-355 RIAKEMRKIREDD
+355 RIAQEMRKIREDD

-456 DVVKTARFADINTVS
+456 DVVKTARFADTNTVS

-529 EIGGLEDA
+529 QIGGLEDA

-546 LGDNW
+546 LGDDW
-551 QLEEYPKRRSFEEQ
+551 QLEEYPKRRSLEEQ
-565 ILARLSGVSVLKPA
+565 ILARLSGVRVLKPA
-579 AKLDPLTAEVK
+579 TKLDPLTAEVK
-590 KMQEELAVI
+590 KMQEELAAI

>member
-1 MTNDYLPITNSLMK
+1 MK

-80 IRSTSAAIQ
+80 NRSTSAAIQ
-89 DVLSDDSGNAVT
+89 DVLSDESGDAVT
-101 LRTVLDTIEYA
+101 LRTVLDAIDSA

-136 LKEVRSALQRFRDAK
+136 LKEVRSALQRFRDTK

-175 AVNPYGSLEINGFS
+175 AVNPYGSVEINGFS
-189 SQAMFFTGALEKYGL
+189 SQSMFLTGALEKYGV

-213 YKSAVEPFLLTKMSP
+213 YKSAVEPFLLKKMSP

-245 LTTVGPNRKV
+245 LKTIGPNRKL

-265 NGGIL
+265 NGGTL

-293 LKKLTGTDRE
+293 LKKLTGTDIE

-309 ISLKNY
+309 INVKNY
-315 ARIAEDK
+315 ARVAEDNN
-322 KSTRANKKNQIA
+322 SNRANKKNQIA

-344 GEGGPTEVGGD
+344 GEGGPTQVGGD
-355 RIAKEMRKIREDD
+355 RIAQELRKIREDD

-377 NSPGGSATAAEVIGR
+377 NSPGGSVTASEVIGR
-392 EVMLTGKKKPV
+392 EVALTGKKKPV

-416 WISMGSNRIFAEPN
+416 WISMGSRKIFAEAN

-537 VAEAAKQAK
+537 IREAAKQAK
-546 LGDNW
+546 LGDDW
-551 QLEEYPKRRSFEEQ
+551 QLEEYPKSRSLEER
-565 ILARLSGVSVLKPA
+565 ILEKFSGVHVLKPA
-579 AKLDPLTAEVK
+579 TKLDPLTAEVK
-590 KMQEELAVI
+590 KMQDELAVV
-599 KSMNDPQGIYVRLP
+599 KSMNDPQGVYVRLP

>member
-1 MTNDYLPITNSLMK
+1 MK

-25 LGTFLGLLLLGSIG
+25 LGTFLGMLLLGSIG
-39 LGGLVLLIAVAASS
+39 LGGLVLLIAMAASS

-80 IRSTSAAIQ
+80 SRSTGAAIEE
-89 DVLSDDSGNAVT
+89 VLSEDSGDTVT
-101 LRTVLDTIEYA
+101 LRTVLDSIEYA

-136 LKEVRSALQRFRDAK
+136 LKEVRGALQRFRDAK

-175 AVNPYGSLEINGFS
+175 AVNPYGALELNGFS

-245 LTTVGPNRKV
+245 LQTVAPSRKV
-255 TVPQLQAVAD
+255 TVPQLQALAD
-265 NGGIL
+265 NGGTL

-285 YFDEIATE
+285 YFDEISTE
-293 LKKLTGTDRE
+293 LKKLTGTDGE

-315 ARIAEDK
+315 AKIAEDK
-322 KSTRANKKNQIA
+322 NSTDANKKNQVAI
-334 VLYAEGEIVD
+334 LYAEGEIVD
-344 GEGGPTEVGGD
+344 GEGGPTQVGGD
-355 RIAKEMRKIREDD
+355 RIAQEMRKIREDN

-377 NSPGGSATAAEVIGR
+377 NSPGGSATAAEVIAR

-456 DVVKTARFADINTVS
+456 DVVKTGRFADTTTVS

-494 TKVADSRK
+494 TKVANSRK

-537 VAEAAKQAK
+537 VREAAKQAK
-546 LGDNW
+546 LGDDW
-551 QLEEYPKRRSFEEQ
+551 KVEEYPKRRTLEER
-565 ILARLSGVSVLKPA
+565 ILEKISGVHVLKPA
-579 AKLDPLTAEVK
+579 AKLDPLTAEFK
-590 KMQEELAVI
+590 KMQDELAVI
-599 KSMNDPQGIYVRLP
+599 KSMNDPQGVYVRLP
-613 FNLRID
+613 FTLRID

>member
-1 MTNDYLPITNSLMK
+1 MK

-39 LGGLVLLIAVAASS
+39 LGGLVLLIALAASS

-80 IRSTSAAIQ
+80 SRSTSAAIEE
-89 DVLSDDSGNAVT
+89 VLSEDSGDTVT

-112 KKDPKIVGIY
+112 KKDPKIVGLY
-122 LEGSSDSSSSGFAN
+122 LEGSSNSSSSGFAN

-175 AVNPYGSLEINGFS
+175 AVNPYGALEINGFS
-189 SQAMFFTGALEKYGL
+189 SQAMFLTGALEKYGV

-245 LTTVGPNRKV
+245 LKTVAPSRKV
-255 TVPQLQAVAD
+255 TVPQLQALAD
-265 NGGIL
+265 NRGIL

-285 YFDEIATE
+285 YFDEISTE

-315 ARIAEDK
+315 ARIAENK
-322 KSTRANKKNQIA
+322 NSTRADKKNQVAI
-334 VLYAEGEIVD
+334 LYAEGEIVD
-344 GEGGPTEVGGD
+344 GEGGPTQVGGD
-355 RIAKEMRKIREDD
+355 RIAQAMRKIREDD

-377 NSPGGSATAAEVIGR
+377 NSPGGSATGAEVIAR

-456 DVVKTARFADINTVS
+456 DVVKTGRFADTNTVS

-483 RIVDRIYDRFI
+483 RRVDSIYDRFI
-494 TKVADSRK
+494 TKVATARK
-502 LPKNK
+502 LPKNQ

-537 VAEAAKQAK
+537 VREAAKQAK
-546 LGDNW
+546 LGDDW
-551 QLEEYPKRRSFEEQ
+551 KVEEYPKRRTLEER
-565 ILARLSGVSVLKPA
+565 ILERLSGVHVLKPA
-579 AKLDPLTAEVK
+579 AKLDPLTAEFK
-590 KMQEELAVI
+590 KMQEELAAI

>member
-1 MTNDYLPITNSLMK
+1 MK

-80 IRSTSAAIQ
+80 NRSTSAAIQ
-89 DVLSDDSGNAVT
+89 DVLSDESGDAVT
-101 LRTVLDTIEYA
+101 LRTVLDAIESA

-189 SQAMFFTGALEKYGL
+189 SQSMFLTGALEKYGV

-213 YKSAVEPFLLTKMSP
+213 YKSAVEPFLLKKMSP

-239 DMWGEY
+239 DIWGEY
-245 LTTVGPNRKV
+245 LKTIGPNRKL

-265 NGGIL
+265 NGGTL

-315 ARIAEDK
+315 ARVAEDK
-322 KSTRANKKNQIA
+322 NSTRANKKNQIA
-334 VLYAEGEIVD
+334 ILYAEGEIVD
-344 GEGGPTEVGGD
+344 GEGGPTQVGGD
-355 RIAKEMRKIREDD
+355 RIAQEIRKIREDD

-377 NSPGGSATAAEVIGR
+377 NSPGGSVTASEVIGR
-392 EVMLTGKKKPV
+392 EVALTGKKKPV

-416 WISMGSNRIFAEPN
+416 WISMGSSKIFAEAN

-537 VAEAAKQAK
+537 VREAAKQAK
-546 LGDNW
+546 LGEDW
-551 QLEEYPKRRSFEEQ
+551 QLEEYPKTRTLEER
-565 ILARLSGVSVLKPA
+565 ILDKFSGIHVLKPA
-579 AKLDPLTAEVK
+579 TKLDPLTAEVK
-590 KMQEELAVI
+590 KMQDEFAVV
-599 KSMNDPQGIYVRLP
+599 KSMNDPQGVYVRLP

>member
-1 MTNDYLPITNSLMK
+1 MK

-39 LGGLVLLIAVAASS
+39 LGGLVLLIALAASS

-80 IRSTSAAIQ
+80 SRSTGAAIEE
-89 DVLSDDSGNAVT
+89 VLSEDAGDTVT

-136 LKEVRSALQRFRDAK
+136 LKEVRGALQRFRDAK

-175 AVNPYGSLEINGFS
+175 AINPYGALELNGFS
-189 SQAMFFTGALEKYGL
+189 SQAMFFTGALEKYGV

-245 LTTVGPNRKV
+245 LKTVAPIRKV
-255 TVPQLQAVAD
+255 TVPQLQALAD
-265 NGGIL
+265 KGGTL

-285 YFDEIATE
+285 YFDEISTE
-293 LKKLTGTDRE
+293 LKKLTGTDGE

-315 ARIAEDK
+315 ARVAEDK
-322 KSTRANKKNQIA
+322 NSTRADKKNQIA
-334 VLYAEGEIVD
+334 ILYAEGEIVD
-344 GEGGPTEVGGD
+344 GEGGPTQVGGD
-355 RIAKEMRKIREDD
+355 RIAKEMRKIREDN

-456 DVVKTARFADINTVS
+456 DVVKTARFADTNTVS

-494 TKVADSRK
+494 TKVANSRQ

-537 VAEAAKQAK
+537 VREAAKQAK
-546 LGDNW
+546 LGDDW
-551 QLEEYPKRRSFEEQ
+551 KVEEYPKRRSLEER
-565 ILARLSGVSVLKPA
+565 ILEKISGVHVLKPA
-579 AKLDPLTAEVK
+579 TKLDPLTAEFK
-590 KMQEELAVI
+590 KMQDELAAI

>member
-1 MTNDYLPITNSLMK
+1 MR

-80 IRSTSAAIQ
+80 IRSTSAAIEE
-89 DVLSDDSGNAVT
+89 VLSEDSGDTVT
-101 LRTVLDTIEYA
+101 LRTVLDTIESA

-122 LEGSSDSSSSGFAN
+122 LEGSSNSSSSGFAN

-175 AVNPYGSLEINGFS
+175 AVNPYGALEINGFS
-189 SQAMFFTGALEKYGL
+189 SQAMFFTGALEKYGV

-245 LTTVGPNRKV
+245 LKTVAPSRKV
-255 TVPQLQAVAD
+255 TVGQLQALAD
-265 NGGIL
+265 NGGTL
-270 MADEALKSKLVDKVV
+270 MADEALKNKLVDKVV
-285 YFDEIATE
+285 YFDEISTE

-315 ARIAEDK
+315 ARIAENNN
-322 KSTRANKKNQIA
+322 STRADKKNQVAI
-334 VLYAEGEIVD
+334 LYAEGEIVD
-344 GEGGPTEVGGD
+344 GEGGPTQVGGD
-355 RIAKEMRKIREDD
+355 RTAQAMRKIREDD

-377 NSPGGSATAAEVIGR
+377 NSPGGSATAAEVIAR

-456 DVVKTARFADINTVS
+456 DVVKTARFADTNTVS

-494 TKVADSRK
+494 TKVANSRK

-546 LGDNW
+546 LGDDW
-551 QLEEYPKRRSFEEQ
+551 QLEEYPKRRTLEER
-565 ILARLSGVSVLKPA
+565 ILERLSGVRVLKPA

-590 KMQEELAVI
+590 KMQEELAAI
-599 KSMNDPQGIYVRLP
+599 ESMNDPQGIYVRLP